1 LEQDRNRNLGSIA
14 QPEQQMN
21 NRTHYYVFGS
31 RLIEFN
37 ASSLLPTGSSKEDSM
52 KSLAYVFAAILT
64 MAIVAPSVAS
74 AGDMHHHHHHHYH
87 HHHMD
92 H

>member
-1 LEQDRNRNLGSIA
+1 
-14 QPEQQMN
+14 
-21 NRTHYYVFGS
+21 
-31 RLIEFN
+31 
-37 ASSLLPTGSSKEDSM
+37 M